1 MPYIKLSQQVEKLN
15 NPQRSDA
22 FVKQVRAAVRQGE
35 FDAGDLPER
44 FALPKKF
51 SRRGGGDSYSRS
63 VRDMVIDATPKFE
76 AWFDSIN
83 RDLTPAR
90 TGGKIQTTVENIEAG
105 LVDFKTLAEETRRKM
120 GASFTKGQA
129 LGKGRAQQKG
139 SGAPRKTPV
148 KRK

>member
-1 MPYIKLSQQVEKLN
+1 MPYIKLSQQIEKLN

-22 FVKQVRAAVRQGE
+22 FVKQVRAAVREGE

-44 FALPKKF
+44 FTLPKKF
-51 SRRGGGDSYSRS
+51 SKRGGGDSYSRS
-63 VRDMVIDATPKFE
+63 VRDMVIDATPAFE
-76 AWFDSIN
+76 EWFEGVN

-105 LVDFKTLAEETRRKM
+105 LVDFKTLAAETRRKM
-120 GASFTKGQA
+120 GASYTKGQA
-129 LGKGRAQQKG
+129 LGKGRASQQSSG
-139 SGAPRKTPV
+139 SAKKTTS